1 MRARRA
7 LLYMPGDEMHKIRKA
22 TTLGVDCICMDMED
36 GVAVNRKAAA
46 RDTIV
51 EALHTL
57 DFGRSERLVRINPV
71 GSGLEKED
79 LLAALEGHPDG
90 VVVPK
95 IETLDQILWTSQS
108 ISSVEKKNGWSLGG
122 VCLIAIVESARAMI
136 NLAQIAGADS
146 RLQALIFGS
155 EDLVG
160 DIGAVRT
167 REGWEVFYARSAV
180 VTHAAAF
187 DLQAIDQVYLDFRD
201 TEGLIRDCQF
211 GVQLGFSGKQII
223 HPGQV
228 VPVQTTFTPS
238 DEAIAH
244 ALQLMEAFA
253 THQESGRGAF
263 ALDGKMVDA
272 PIIKAAERVL
282 ERARAAGKVM

>member
-7 LLYMPGDEMHKIRKA
+7 LLYMPGDEMHKIQKA

-36 GVAVNRKAAA
+36 GVAVNRKGVA

-71 GSGLEKED
+71 GSGLEMED
-79 LLAALEGHPDG
+79 LHAAMDAHPDG
-90 VVVPK
+90 VVIPK
-95 IETLDQILWTSQS
+95 VETPDQILWASQS
-108 ISSVEKKNGWSLGG
+108 IASVEKKNGWSQGG
-122 VCLIAIVESARAMI
+122 ICLIAIVETARAMI

-155 EDLVG
+155 EDLAS
-160 DIGAVRT
+160 DIGAIRT

-187 DLQAIDQVYLDFRD
+187 ALQAIDQVYLDLHD
-201 TEGLIRDCQF
+201 TEGLVRDCQF

-223 HPGQV
+223 HPNQV
-228 VPVQTTFTPS
+228 DAVQTSFTPS

-244 ALQLMEAFA
+244 ALRLMEAF
-253 THQESGRGAF
+253 TSHQQSGRGAF
-263 ALDGKMVDA
+263 AMDGKMVDA

-282 ERARAAGKVM
+282 ERARAAGKV